1 MIQLIEEEK
10 LSLRETVSYRQISP
24 GQEHSAPI
32 LPFTFKIVNG
42 LYDGEV
48 SPTLRFEKHALTRD

>member
-1 MIQLIEEEK
+1 MRRVVIDRSVPVKSIL
-10 LSLRETVSYRQISP
+10 P
-24 GQEHSAPI
+24 PI